1 VLASNSPRRQ
11 QLLQMGGW
19 QFRIRPAEV
28 DESPQS
34 GESPETHVVRLAV
47 EKAQTRAAQIGE
59 DVIILGADTVV
70 VDDGGILGKPSN
82 PQEARTMLEKLR
94 GHVHRVCTGIAL
106 VRPRQSSLLTDLC
119 ITHVPMRSYS
129 DAEIQDYILTGD
141 PLDKAGAYAIQHTGF
156 HPVDNLTGCFAS
168 VMGLPLCH
176 LARTLKKMG
185 LATNTDMV
193 AKCKTEFAYSCL
205 ISMQVLSGANI
216 G

>member
-1 VLASNSPRRQ
+1 MR
-11 QLLQMGGW
+11 MGGW
-19 QFRIRPAEV
+19 QFRVHPAYV

-34 GESPETHVVRLAV
+34 GESPESNVVRLAV
-47 EKAQTRAAQIGE
+47 EKAQACTAQIQE

-70 VDDGGILGKPSN
+70 VDDGEILGKPAN
-82 PQEARTMLEKLR
+82 PQEAGTVLKKLR

-106 VRPRQSSLLTDLC
+106 LHPRQERLLTDLC
-119 ITHVPMRSYS
+119 ITEVPMRSYS

-141 PLDKAGAYAIQHTGF
+141 PLDKAGAYAIQHNGF
-156 HPVDNLTGCFAS
+156 HPVESLTGCFAS

-185 LATNTDMV
+185 PITKVDLA
-193 AKCKTEFAYSCL
+193 AQCKSEFAYSCP
-205 ISMQVLSGANI
+205 ISLQVLAGANI